1 MTRPKFRPCTFCQT
15 PNQASRRTCYV
26 CFGSLSSKKKLKE
39 KAESLDSQWAEVV
52 LKNRNVCRII
62 DSARIAVQKLESIGY
77 KPILFI
83 GKKDTNSHK
92 WVADVI
98 THLDPT
104 STTRNFLE
112 KMQRAYEF
120 ILSKGT
126 STPVHPNTPTE
137 QQLVQSKNATK
148 EHCADKQTHI
158 KEHAEIPSEEQA
170 ETLINKQAESLAKE
184 QPEMTTQEHQSSRL
198 LEEHPKSLSD
208 EQTETVFVLNL
219 VPLSPSSV
227 PCSQSFQKKKRDRST
242 SQTTSPTSPPPF
254 KPADQPSLQSLHP
267 PASHAISQS
276 LSEGG
281 QHENKKRKSC
291 RRCSRQKV
299 FQFEEVTESRINEG
313 NTEVKVRWLPCSVC
327 GKIWDDTWEPAS
339 EFQHHFA
346 MPDVPPPSATEEV
359 FL

>member
-1 MTRPKFRPCTFCQT
+1 
-15 PNQASRRTCYV
+15 
-26 CFGSLSSKKKLKE
+26 
-39 KAESLDSQWAEVV
+39 
-52 LKNRNVCRII
+52 
-62 DSARIAVQKLESIGY
+62 
-77 KPILFI
+77 
-83 GKKDTNSHK
+83 
-92 WVADVI
+92 
-98 THLDPT
+98 
-104 STTRNFLE
+104 
-112 KMQRAYEF
+112 MQRAYEF

-158 KEHAEIPSEEQA
+158 KEHTEIPSEEQA

-184 QPEMTTQEHQSSRL
+184 QPEMTTQEPQSSRL
-198 LEEHPKSLSD
+198 LEEHPKSL
-208 EQTETVFVLNL
+208 
-219 VPLSPSSV
+219 LSK
-227 PCSQSFQKKKRDRST
+227 KKKRDRST

-254 KPADQPSLQSLHP
+254 KPADQPSLPSLHP

>member
-1 MTRPKFRPCTFCQT
+1 M
-15 PNQASRRTCYV
+15 
-26 CFGSLSSKKKLKE
+26 CF
-39 KAESLDSQWAEVV
+39 
-52 LKNRNVCRII
+52 I
-62 DSARIAVQKLESIGY
+62 
-77 KPILFI
+77 
-83 GKKDTNSHK
+83 
-92 WVADVI
+92 
-98 THLDPT
+98 
-104 STTRNFLE
+104 
-112 KMQRAYEF
+112 
-120 ILSKGT
+120 GT

-137 QQLVQSKNATK
+137 QQLVQSKNSTK

-281 QHENKKRKSC
+281 QHENKKRKSKYC
-291 RRCSRQKV
+291 FACYVLRFLS
-299 FQFEEVTESRINEG
+299 F
-313 NTEVKVRWLPCSVC
+313 LP
-327 GKIWDDTWEPAS
+327 KNDTYLVLEN
-339 EFQHHFA
+339 
-346 MPDVPPPSATEEV
+346 
-359 FL
+359 